1 MVLIRNVD
9 QVIKQACSF
18 QRLARDRC
26 IRKAHVADISG
37 VSKRHVLSNMFCCS
51 SICFVLSC
59 FGAIDGIQRFA
70 HAKQAI
76 YD

>member
-1 MVLIRNVD
+1 MVLIRKVD

-18 QRLARDRC
+18 HRLARNRY
-26 IRKAHVADISG
+26 IKKVHVADISG
-37 VSKRHVLSNMFCCS
+37 VFKRHVFSNMFCCS

-70 HAKQAI
+70 CAKQAI
-76 YD
+76 YG